1 MKVGTT
7 AIALVIATVL
17 VGAAPLT
24 AFAQTG
30 TATMTSAPGK
40 VKATQTIKMYAT
52 VVSINY
58 SYREVQLMDEN
69 GKLHDIT
76 VSDDVRN
83 FDQVKV
89 GDKLNIEYTEAIS
102 IQLKKRGTATPGAME
117 QQAMVRAPKGAK
129 PGGAVGRQVT
139 AIATVVAIDAK
150 KQEVTL
156 KGAQG
161 NEYDL
166 SVTDPAQLKLVKKG
180 DEVGVTYTEALAISV
195 ESTPNSQR

>member
-7 AIALVIATVL
+7 AIALVISTVL

-76 VSDDVRN
+76 VGDDVRN

-117 QQAMVRAPKGAK
+117 QQAMVRAPGGAK
-129 PGGAVGRQVT
+129 PGAAVGRQVT
-139 AIATVVAIDAK
+139 AIATVVAIDTK

-156 KGAQG
+156 KGPQG

-180 DEVGVTYTEALAISV
+180 DEVEVTYTEALAISV
-195 ESTPNSQR
+195 QSTANSHP

>member
-1 MKVGTT
+1 MKVGTI
-7 AIALVIATVL
+7 AIAFVISTGL
-17 VGAAPLT
+17 VGAAPLA

-40 VKATQTIKMYAT
+40 VKASQTIKMYAT
-52 VVSINY
+52 VVAINY
-58 SYREVQLMDEN
+58 SYREVTLMDEN

-76 VSDDVRN
+76 AGDEVRN

-102 IQLKKRGTATPGAME
+102 IQLKKRGSATPGAME
-117 QQAMVRAPKGAK
+117 QQAMVRSPKGAK

-139 AIATVVAIDAK
+139 AIAKVVAIDTK

-156 KGAQG
+156 KGPQG

-180 DEVGVTYTEALAISV
+180 DEVEVTYTEALAISV
-195 ESTPNSQR
+195 QSTPNSQP